1 MKHPYEELLKMPHHV
16 STNHPPMPMHDR
28 AAQFAPFSALT
39 GYGEAVAETARLT
52 EAEPERGE
60 EEAAELD
67 RRLRLLCA
75 HREEHPLLQIE
86 YFVPDGR
93 KRGGRYEIRTGAVRK
108 IAGPRRALIL
118 EDGTE
123 IKLDR
128 IRSLSGALFDALD

>member
-16 STNHPPMPMHDR
+16 STNHPPMSMHDR

-52 EAEPERGE
+52 EAESERGE

-75 HREEHPLLQIE
+75 HLEEHSLLQIE

-108 IAGPRRALIL
+108 IAGSRRALIL

>member
-118 EDGTE
+118 EDSTE

>member
-108 IAGPRRALIL
+108 IAGPHRALIL

>member
-1 MKHPYEELLKMPHHV
+1 MKYPYEELLKMPHHV
-16 STNHPPMPMHDR
+16 STNHPPMSMLDR

-52 EAEPERGE
+52 EAESERGE

-75 HREEHPLLQIE
+75 HLEEHPLFQIE

>member
-16 STNHPPMPMHDR
+16 STNHPPMSMHDR

-75 HREEHPLLQIE
+75 HLEEHPLLQIE
-86 YFVPDGR
+86 CFVPDGR